1 MRPFLTWKALIPIG
15 MRNPKSLRSRNNYS
29 HGIHQPDATGD
40 GEAVR
45 FRLAWADAVSR
56 LSPFML
62 DRHGE
67 GLLSVFSRVKID
79 AADLP
84 DVDTANIKPSDRRA
98 LIKELASACRNS
110 SGRVRKSEL
119 DRTIGWLGE
128 LLCLDDLDQ
137 AIVSLFAR
145 VNLFDEWQ
153 ELLSALPGYRGC
165 YLAPAAIAPIVGA
178 SPNAVG
184 CRLHI
189 SAPICR
195 SGLLEGDSD
204 GEFSAANYLLRIARS
219 GARSKAQLVRSLLPR
234 SSRTTLLWPDFDHL
248 GVPREIAEKLVSSG
262 KAVSIL
268 LYGPPG
274 TGKTEFARLLASRA
288 GAHALFAGEADESGR
303 EPHRRERLAHLLTLR
318 AITRG
323 DQKYLIVMDEAD
335 DVLLLDPEDR
345 GHRSKLWLNN
355 LVESGACPT
364 IWIINEPRRLEE
376 SIVRRMDLAIEF
388 PKPSRLVRERIVRKH
403 IRKQRL
409 KLSDDTVAQ
418 LASLPAAPA
427 ILASAVRGAK
437 RAGGSDCEVL
447 AIGNELVSA
456 ISGRRPSPSRS
467 HTVYDPAL
475 SVADVDLAA
484 LGCQLDRAGN
494 PGWSLLLSGPSGTGK
509 SAYARHLAE
518 LLGIEVIEKRGS
530 DLLNPFV
537 GGTEQLMA
545 EAFVEAAQSGAMLL
559 IDEADDFLANRAEAS
574 RSWERSMVNEMLRQM
589 EGLRNPFVATTNHAA
604 MLDPAS
610 QRRFTMR
617 VAFQTLDAQR
627 ALDLF
632 ERYFSVKYPVGL
644 APPLDQTPG
653 DFAVVAARANLL
665 AVKDASVLAKW
676 LREEA
681 EARGPVGHPIGF

>member
-1 MRPFLTWKALIPIG
+1 
-15 MRNPKSLRSRNNYS
+15 MRNRKALRSRNNYS
-29 HGIHQPDATGD
+29 HGLHQPAASSD
-40 GEAVR
+40 GEAIR

-56 LSPFML
+56 LSPLML
-62 DRHGE
+62 NRHGE

-79 AADLP
+79 DADLP
-84 DVDTANIKPSDRRA
+84 DVDAADIKPSDRPA
-98 LIKELASACRNS
+98 LIRELASACRNS
-110 SGRVRKSEL
+110 SGRVRKTEL

-128 LLCLDDLDQ
+128 LLGLDNLDQ

-145 VNLFDEWQ
+145 VNLFEEWQ
-153 ELLSALPGYRGC
+153 ELLDVLPGNRGC
-165 YLAPAAIAPIVGA
+165 HLTPAAMAPIVGA
-178 SPNAVG
+178 TSNAVHR
-184 CRLHI
+184 RLHI
-189 SAPICR
+189 SAPICVG
-195 SGLLEGDSD
+195 GLVDRDPD
-204 GEFSAANYLLRIARS
+204 GEFSAAHYLLRIARS
-219 GARSKAQLVRSLLPR
+219 GARSKAQLVRTLMPR
-234 SSRTTLLWPDFDHL
+234 SSRSSLLWTDFDHL

-262 KAVSIL
+262 EAVSIL

-274 TGKTEFARLLASRA
+274 TGKTEFARLLASRV
-288 GAHALFAGEADESGR
+288 GAHALFAGETDESGR
-303 EPHRRERLAHLLTLR
+303 EPHRRERLAHLMMLR

-323 DQKYLIVMDEAD
+323 DQKHLIVMDEAD
-335 DVLLLDPEDR
+335 DVLLLDPEER

-355 LVESGACPT
+355 LVESGARAT

-388 PKPSRLVRERIVRKH
+388 PKPSQSVRERIVRRH

-456 ISGRRPSPSRS
+456 VSGRRPSPYRF
-467 HTVYDPAL
+467 HKVYDPAL

-484 LGCQLDRAGN
+484 LGCQLNQAGD

-509 SAYARHLAE
+509 SAFARHLADQ
-518 LLGIEVIEKRGS
+518 LGMEVIEKRGS

-545 EAFVEAAQSGAMLL
+545 EAFHEAARFGAMLL

-589 EGLRNPFVATTNHAA
+589 EGLRYPFVATTNHAA
-604 MLDPAS
+604 ILDPAS

-632 ERYFSVKYPVGL
+632 ERYFSVEYPVEL
-644 APPLDQTPG
+644 DPPLDQTPG

-665 AVKDASVLAKW
+665 AVNEAPVLAKW

-681 EARGPVGHPIGF
+681 EARGPVVRPIGF